1 MPRNCIIIG
10 CPRSGTSLTAG
21 TLAGVGYF
29 MGNEVDRRSL
39 QINLKGTFEDVEVN
53 EINEELLARSIRRY
67 RRRLFNRLFHKQVI
81 REIRVGRT
89 QRWLIALPTNIGI
102 VRPPDLL
109 ERIRALTARQPYCF
123 KDPRFPYTFG
133 VWQPLLDN
141 PVMVCVF
148 RSPAVTASSLVTV
161 CNQPYYANLEMDFQR
176 GLKVWEYMYR
186 HVLEI
191 HHPRGG
197 QWLFMHYDQVMQ
209 PAGRR
214 KLGEI
219 LEAQLDESFADP
231 KLNRA
236 RPDGEVPERIT
247 RLYRQ
252 LCELAGYE
260 DG

>member
-21 TLAGVGYF
+21 TLADGPYF
-29 MGNEVDRRSL
+29 MGDQLYRSPAE
-39 QINLKGTFEDVEVN
+39 INWKGTFEDREVN
-53 EINEELLARSIRRY
+53 EINEELLARSIDRHRHK
-67 RRRLFNRLFHKQVI
+67 LFNRLFRKERMRQ
-81 REIRVGRT
+81 IRVGQT
-89 QRWLIALPTNIGI
+89 QRWLIALPTNVTI

-109 ERIRALTARQPYCF
+109 ERIRALTARRPYCF

-133 VWQPLLDN
+133 VWRPLLHD

-148 RSPAVTASSLVTV
+148 RSPALTASSLVTV
-161 CNQPYYANLEMDFQR
+161 CNKPYYANLAMNFER

-191 HHPRGG
+191 HYPRGG
-197 QWLFMHYDQVMQ
+197 KWLFVHYDQVMQ

-214 KLGEI
+214 RL
-219 LEAQLDESFADP
+219 ADALDTVVDGSFADQ

-236 RPDGEVPERIT
+236 QPAGEIPEHIEQ
-247 RLYRQ
+247 LYRR
-252 LCELAGYE
+252 LCDMAEYE
-260 DG
+260 AA